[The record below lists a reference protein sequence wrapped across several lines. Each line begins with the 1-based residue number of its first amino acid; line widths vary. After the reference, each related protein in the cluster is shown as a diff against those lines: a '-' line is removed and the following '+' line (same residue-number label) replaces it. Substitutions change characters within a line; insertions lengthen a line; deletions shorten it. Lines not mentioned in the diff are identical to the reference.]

1 MAGMDA
7 NLSIAAAKA
16 QQERTCAGG
25 NDQGPKTSKSKGTQG
40 VCEKAPH
47 QGK

>member
-7 NLSIAAAKA
+7 NLTIEQAKK

-25 NDQGPKTSKSKGTQG
+25 NDQGPKKSGKGG
-40 VCEKAPH
+40 DSICEKTQH

>member
-7 NLSIAAAKA
+7 NLSLSQAKA
-16 QQERTCAGG
+16 QQERIQHGSQH
-25 NDQGPKTSKSKGTQG
+25 QGPKKSSKGMPD
-40 VCEKAPH
+40 VCEKASH